1 MLGTWSKA
9 PLMLV
14 PFLAVAQVKSW
25 PRGKDAHSL
34 LGVQNRRGLFSLLS
48 FNLQQTECLPQSN
61 YLLPPGSC
69 LDGLLALF
77 QTGFPN
83 INICQ
88 ELSQSQG
95 CKIRRKSKGSS
106 GSQGRDRRQTLE
118 EAGSGWGAEA
128 RIGQCP
134 GLGAGDKAAKVKVW
148 IYTMTVA
155 TNFFSETTY

>member
-1 MLGTWSKA
+1 MLGTWYKV

-14 PFLAVAQVKSW
+14 PCLAVAQVPFW
-25 PRGKDAHSL
+25 PRGKDAHSF

-61 YLLPPGSC
+61 YLLPPGWR
-69 LDGLLALF
+69 LDWLLALF

-106 GSQGRDRRQTLE
+106 GSQGRDRRQSLE
-118 EAGSGWGAEA
+118 EAGSGWGAEV
-128 RIGQCP
+128 RWGQRP
-134 GLGAGDKAAKVKVW
+134 GLGARDEAAKAEVW

-155 TNFFSETTY
+155 ATIFSETTY